1 MQTPL
6 RLALLLLVLAA
17 TLRQQGTAQPLP
29 TAPSQLPPSVA
40 LPFPVPFDRILNPDT
55 RGILIGPYG
64 GGNFNMHNGQFVLT
78 ENNIVCCTF
87 DEGSGIGPVFGA
99 KAMIPLGEQLS
110 LSPRIAYESRA
121 GDFETT
127 SDPVPIFGQNNQ
139 VENVI
144 FTDRLE
150 ANLATFNMDLL
161 GTYTLTDFGLYLAL
175 GPSAGI
181 VMGKDFT
188 KTETITTPDG
198 VVYQNGTGTEQQL
211 FTGEL
216 DIVNTL
222 QFELRGGLG
231 AIIGIT
237 DAISLNPEVLY
248 GFPFTKISKE
258 DDWKTSPIQFT
269 IGLLFAL

>member
-6 RLALLLLVLAA
+6 RMALLLLVLAA
-17 TLRQQGTAQPLP
+17 TMPKQGIAQPLP
-29 TAPSQLPPSVA
+29 ANRLHAPHTLLPS
-40 LPFPVPFDRILNPDT
+40 PFPFDRILNPDT
-55 RGILIGPYG
+55 RGILVGPYG
-64 GGNFNMHNGQFVLT
+64 GINFNMHSGQFVLT

-99 KAMIPLGEQLS
+99 KAMIPLSEQIA
-110 LSPRIAYESRA
+110 LSPRLAYESRT

-144 FTDRLE
+144 FTDRLT
-150 ANLATFNMDLL
+150 ANLATFNIDLL
-161 GTYTLTDFGLYLAL
+161 GTYTLTDFGLYVAL

-181 VMGKDFT
+181 LIGKDFT
-188 KTETITTPDG
+188 KTEEITTPDG
-198 VVYQNGTGTEQQL
+198 VEFQNGTGTEQQL

-222 QFELRGGLG
+222 QFELRGGVG
-231 AIIGIT
+231 ATIGIS
-237 DAISLNPEVLY
+237 DAIFLNPEVLY

-258 DDWKTSPIQFT
+258 DEWKTSPLQFT
-269 IGLLFAL
+269 LGILFSI

>member
-6 RLALLLLVLAA
+6 RLALLLLLLAA
-17 TLRQQGTAQPLP
+17 TLREQGIAQPLP
-29 TAPSQLPPSVA
+29 ADRSQVHASLTFTPP
-40 LPFPVPFDRILNPDT
+40 LPFDRILNPDT
-55 RGILIGPYG
+55 RGIMVGPYG
-64 GGNFNMHNGQFVLT
+64 GINFNMHNGRFVLT

-87 DEGSGIGPVFGA
+87 DEGSGIGPVVGV
-99 KAMIPLGEQLS
+99 KAMIPLSDQLS
-110 LSPRIAYESRA
+110 LSPRLAYESRI

-150 ANLATFNMDLL
+150 ANLATFNIDLL
-161 GTYTLTDFGLYLAL
+161 GTYTLTDFGLYVAL

-181 VMGKDFT
+181 VIGKNFT
-188 KTETITTPDG
+188 KTEEITTPDG
-198 VVYQNGTGTEQQL
+198 VEFQNGTGTEQQL
-211 FTGEL
+211 LSEEL

-222 QFELRGGLG
+222 QFELRGGVG
-231 AIIGIT
+231 ATIGLT
-237 DAISLNPEVLY
+237 DAIFLNPEVLY

-258 DDWKTSPIQFT
+258 DDWKTSPLQFT
-269 IGLLFAL
+269 IGILFAL

>member
-1 MQTPL
+1 MQTLL
-6 RLALLLLVLAA
+6 RLPFLLLMLAA
-17 TLRQQGTAQPLP
+17 MLPEQGTAQPL
-29 TAPSQLPPSVA
+29 QPPANNAVA
-40 LPFPVPFDRILNPDT
+40 VRPFPLPFDRILNPDA
-55 RGILIGPYG
+55 RGILVGPYAG
-64 GGNFNMHNGQFVLT
+64 INFNMHSGEFVLT
-78 ENNIVCCTF
+78 ENGIVCCTF
-87 DEGSGIGPVFGA
+87 NEGSGIGPVFGA
-99 KAMIPLGEQLS
+99 KAMIPLTDQLS
-110 LSPRIAYESRA
+110 LSPRLAYESRK
-121 GDFETT
+121 GDFETA

-150 ANLATFNMDLL
+150 ANLATFNIDLL
-161 GTYTLTDFGLYLAL
+161 GTYTLADFGLYVAL

-188 KTETITTPDG
+188 KTEEITTPSG
-198 VVYQNGTGTEQQL
+198 VEFQNGTGTEQEL
-211 FTGEL
+211 FSGEL

-231 AIIGIT
+231 ATIEIS
-237 DAISLNPEVLY
+237 DAIFLNPELLY

-269 IGLLFAL
+269 LGILFSI